1 MKSIRRMMRQ
11 VRAMFSGGGA
21 DAEMER
27 ELAAHLLLLEDEMMR
42 KGATPA
48 EARGWRGSSW
58 AEWSRCGSCIA
69 RKGDFPSWR
78 RWQRMCVLD
87 GVN

>member
-11 VRAMFSGGGA
+11 VRAMFGGKRA

-42 KGATPA
+42 KGATPD
-48 EARGWRGSSW
+48 EARRLTEAYRV
-58 AEWSRCGSCIA
+58 AE
-69 RKGDFPSWR
+69 
-78 RWQRMCVLD
+78 
-87 GVN
+87 